1 MYGLSKD
8 GTLRDKSSNWWDTPE
23 EAQENIKRIFKIDM
37 AQESTRGN
45 MKMKRRIIKE
55 RSFSSDEE
63 SLIKQA
69 LKAAIK
75 AK

>member
-1 MYGLSKD
+1 M
-8 GTLRDKSSNWWDTPE
+8 RDKSSNWWDTPE